1 MKLRY
6 ALALLAI
13 ASLPALTNSNGPS
26 GGKSGSPASNGQT
39 CSGCHSGASIT
50 TQSISI
56 TSDIPATGFE
66 PNTNYLITVTNLTGG
81 VSHLKSGFQASVE
94 SSGHQGSVTAGTGTK
109 VVSSSYV
116 THNSSSNSVVNGQA
130 SWNFV
135 WNSGSAPNA
144 TTIYAAGLFANGN
157 GTTSGDAVAT
167 QSLVLTRS
175 SLGFG
180 EEQLAVRTYPN
191 PADGSITLEMPE
203 GLSVVRVFSLSGAEV
218 FRAPGFDGMRIAT
231 IDWPAGTYV
240 LDLRQADGGFYRR
253 QIQVV
258 HRN

>member
-26 GGKSGSPASNGQT
+26 GGRSGSPASSGNT

-66 PNTNYLITVTNLTGG
+66 PNTNYLITVTNSMNG
-81 VSHLKSGFQASVE
+81 VNHLRSGFQASVE
-94 SSGHQGSVTAGTGTK
+94 SSGHQGSLTAATGTR

-144 TTIYAAGLFANGN
+144 TTIYVAGLFANGN
-157 GTTSGDAVAT
+157 GATSGDAVAT

-180 EEQLAVRTYPN
+180 EEQFTVRAYPN
-191 PADGSITLEMPE
+191 PADASITLEMPE
-203 GLSVVRVFSLSGAEV
+203 GLSVVRVFSMTGAEV
-218 FRAPGFDGMRIAT
+218 FRAPGFDGMRIST
-231 IDWPAGTYV
+231 SDWPSGTYII
-240 LDLRQADGGFYRR
+240 DLRHADGGFFRQ

-258 HRN
+258 HGN

>member
-13 ASLPALTNSNGPS
+13 ASLPALTNSSGPS
-26 GGKSGSPASNGQT
+26 GGKSGSPASSGET

-56 TSDIPATGFE
+56 TTDIPATGFE
-66 PNTNYLITVTNLTGG
+66 PNTNYLITVTNSTGG

-94 SSGHQGSVTAGTGTK
+94 SSGHQGSVTAGAGTK

-180 EEQLAVRTYPN
+180 EEQLAVRTFPN

-231 IDWPAGTYV
+231 IDWPAGTYI

-258 HRN
+258 HGN